1 MKNDKLITLRVPSE
15 VLEAMREEAVS
26 LNTSVSGLL
35 KASVTAKH
43 WRVELRRNIA
53 YHRLAIRKLKEVE
66 QTLADWERVKA
77 ESKAKPKVKAKPK
90 P

>member
-1 MKNDKLITLRVPSE
+1 MRNDKLITLRLPTE
-15 VLEAMREEAVS
+15 VLEAMREEAKS
-26 LNTSVSGLL
+26 LDTTVSGLF

-53 YHRLAIRKLKEVE
+53 YHRLAIAKLKEVE
-66 QTLADWERVKA
+66 QTLVQWERVKA
-77 ESKAKPKVKAKPK
+77 ESKPKPKVKAKPK